1 MIEKEIKIQYT
12 SFESESDLNKNT
24 FQLFEEAKKALYTAY
39 SPYSNFQVGAALKL
53 SNGEIIRGSNQENAA
68 YPSGLC
74 AERTAIFYA
83 GSQFPDEIIE
93 EIFVLAR
100 RTGDEKIVPACPC
113 GACRQVLLEYETKQN
128 KPIAIAF
135 KMEKD
140 GYIQLNSVSD
150 LLPFKFDA
158 SSL

>member
-1 MIEKEIKIQYT
+1 MNKREIKIQYT
-12 SFESESDLNKNT
+12 RFESESDLDKST
-24 FQLFEEAKKALYTAY
+24 LQLFEEAKKALDTAY

-53 SNGEIIRGSNQENAA
+53 SNGEIVRGSNQENAA

-83 GSQFPDEIIE
+83 GSEFPHETIE

-100 RTGDEKIVPACPC
+100 KAGEQKFVPACPC
-113 GACRQVLLEYETKQN
+113 GGCRQVLLEYETKQK
-128 KPIAIAF
+128 KPIPISF
-135 KMEKD
+135 KIEKE
-140 GYIQLNSVSD
+140 GFIRVSSVSD

>member
-1 MIEKEIKIQYT
+1 MIESEIKIKY
-12 SFESESDLNKNT
+12 SRFKSETELTAHT
-24 FQLFEEAKKALYTAY
+24 FRLFEEAKQALNTAY
-39 SPYSNFQVGAALKL
+39 SPYSNFQVGAALRL

-83 GSQFPDEIIE
+83 GSQFPKETIE

-100 RTGDEKIVPACPC
+100 KTGDQILVPACPC
-113 GACRQVLLEYETKQN
+113 GGCRQVLLEYETKQN
-128 KPIAIAF
+128 TPIIVGF
-135 KMEKD
+135 KIENE
-140 GYIQLNSVSD
+140 GYIQLASVSD
-150 LLPFKFDA
+150 LLPFKFDS

>member
-1 MIEKEIKIQYT
+1 MNEKEIKIQYT
-12 SFESESDLNKNT
+12 RFESESDFKKST
-24 FQLFEEAKKALYTAY
+24 FQLFEEAKKALNTAY
-39 SPYSNFQVGAALKL
+39 SPYSNFQVGAALRL

-83 GSQFPDEIIE
+83 GSQFPGEIIE

-100 RTGDEKIVPACPC
+100 KTGDEKIVPACPC

-128 KPIAIAF
+128 KPMAISF
-135 KMEKD
+135 KIEKD
-140 GYIQLNSVSD
+140 GFIQLHSVSD

>member
-1 MIEKEIKIQYT
+1 MNAKVIKIQYT
-12 SFESESDLNKNT
+12 TYESEAELNSGT
-24 FQLFEEAKKALYTAY
+24 FQLYEEAKKALDTAY

-83 GSQFPDEIIE
+83 GSQFPNEIIE

-100 RTGDEKIVPACPC
+100 KTGDENLVPACPC
-113 GACRQVLLEYETKQN
+113 GGCRQVLLEYETRQN
-128 KPIAIAF
+128 RPIPIAF
-135 KMEKD
+135 KIESK
-140 GYIQLNSVSD
+140 GFIRVSSISD